1 VSYPGVLTSTA
12 LSRRTS
18 ATCPLRSDGRA
29 DQIQAAAPATIGEAK
44 LVPVST
50 WTPSGVPSGSS
61 AIGVST
67 GTASPGA
74 ATSTAA
80 LLLLNDAGASVGP
93 TAATLRTCGQA
104 AG

>member
-1 VSYPGVLTSTA
+1 MLTSRA

-18 ATCPLRSDGRA
+18 ATWPLLSDGRA
-29 DQIQAAAPATIGEAK
+29 DQIHAAAPATIGEAK

-74 ATSTAA
+74 ARSTAA
-80 LLLLNDAGASVGP
+80 LLLLNEAGASVWP